1 MTTFDLLTSE
11 ESRTLAN
18 QDGYFVRRINYKD
31 TLDFILN
38 IHYAKRIP
46 HIIYAYGLF
55 KFDELVGIVTYGKP
69 ASPALCN
76 GLCGNKF
83 SDKVLELNRLCLKYN
98 KQNESSFLIART
110 FKLLPN
116 PSILVSYADTE
127 QNHVG
132 YVYQATNWFYTG
144 LSDKRT
150 EWRKK
155 NSDLHSKTICEQF
168 TIEQRL
174 NNSDFYVVDRPRKH
188 RYVFFLGTKRHKKIF
203 KENLKYEI
211 VSYPK

>member
-98 KQNESSFLIART
+98 KQNESSFLISKT
-110 FKLLPN
+110 FKLLPY

-132 YVYQATNWFYTG
+132 YVYQATN
-144 LSDKRT
+144 
-150 EWRKK
+150 
-155 NSDLHSKTICEQF
+155 
-168 TIEQRL
+168 
-174 NNSDFYVVDRPRKH
+174 
-188 RYVFFLGTKRHKKIF
+188 
-203 KENLKYEI
+203 
-211 VSYPK
+211 